1 MSQSAR
7 SHLIR
12 GARLLDVVTGSAPHR
27 DLLVVDGL
35 VADIAE
41 PGVIS
46 SEFAQV
52 FDATDRMVIPG
63 LVNAHSHAH
72 GALAKGLGDKW
83 TLEHLLNAGRW
94 MNHGLV
100 TEDKYLCG
108 LLNAA
113 ELVSRGCTAVY
124 DLYGE
129 FPVPTPEG
137 FEAIGRAYND
147 VGMRAVVA
155 PMVAD
160 RNLFQAIQGLI
171 DSIPEDLRDG
181 LIPVQASPRE
191 AVISGCESVFKSW
204 PFDRDWIRP
213 AIAPTIPL
221 HCSIGFI
228 RDCQRLALE
237 FDLGM
242 QTHLAE
248 SRAQAVSGIKR
259 YGKTLTAHLEEIGFL
274 GPNLMAAH
282 CVWLD
287 DDDIARLAAHG
298 CSVAH
303 NPGSNL
309 RLGSGLAPVRKM
321 LDRGIHV
328 GIGTDGSNCSD
339 HQNMFESMR
348 LAAFVSRVQGMP
360 SEQWLGASD
369 VASMALA
376 GSAKAM
382 HLSRKGPRLEV
393 GAPADIVFLDLGN
406 LNFVPFNNPLNQLVY
421 SENGSAVDSVMI
433 GGKWVLRHRE
443 FQTIDI
449 ARLRAR
455 VSASVERLREQSHR
469 LQMLADG
476 IGQYISSF
484 CAGSLREPYHIA
496 RLCGCADPARPAVFQ
511 AEPV

>member
-12 GARLLDVVTGSAPHR
+12 GARLLDVATGAAPHR
-27 DLLVVDGL
+27 DLLVVDGTI
-35 VADIAE
+35 ADIAE
-41 PGVIS
+41 PGAIS
-46 SEFAQV
+46 AEQVQV

-63 LVNAHSHAH
+63 LVNAHSHSH
-72 GALAKGLGDKW
+72 GSLAKGLGDKW

-94 MNHGLV
+94 MNYGLAI
-100 TEDKYLCG
+100 EDKYLCG

-113 ELVSRGCTAVY
+113 ELVSKGCTAVY
-124 DLYGE
+124 DLYAE

-137 FEAIGRAYND
+137 FEAIGRAYSD

-160 RNLFQAIQGLI
+160 RNLFQAIAGLI
-171 DSIPEDLRDG
+171 DSIPEGLREG
-181 LIPVQASPRE
+181 LVPVQASPRE
-191 AVISGCESVFKSW
+191 AVIAGCEAVFKSW
-204 PFDRDWIRP
+204 NFDRDWVRP

-221 HCSIGFI
+221 HCSTEFI
-228 RDCQRLALE
+228 HDCQRLARE

-248 SRAQAVSGIKR
+248 SRVQAVTGIKQ
-259 YGKTLTAHLEEIGFL
+259 YGKTLTAYLEEIGFL
-274 GPNLMAAH
+274 GPDLMAAH
-282 CVWLD
+282 CVWLN
-287 DDDIARLAAHG
+287 DDDIDRLAANG

-309 RLGSGLAPVRKM
+309 RLGSGISPVRKM
-321 LDRGIHV
+321 LDRGIQV

-339 HQNMFESMR
+339 HQNMFEAMR
-348 LAAFVSRVQGMP
+348 MAAFVSRVQGTP
-360 SEQWLGASD
+360 PEQWLGAGE

-376 GSAKAM
+376 GSTKAM
-382 HLSRKGPRLEV
+382 RLRRSGPSIET
-393 GAPADIVFLDLGN
+393 GMPADIVFLDLTD

-455 VSASVERLREQSHR
+455 VAASVERLRAQSR
-469 LQMLADG
+469 KLQTLAEG

-484 CAGSLREPYHIA
+484 CAGSLREPYHIS
-496 RLCGCADPARPAVFQ
+496 RLCGCADATNIGAFQ